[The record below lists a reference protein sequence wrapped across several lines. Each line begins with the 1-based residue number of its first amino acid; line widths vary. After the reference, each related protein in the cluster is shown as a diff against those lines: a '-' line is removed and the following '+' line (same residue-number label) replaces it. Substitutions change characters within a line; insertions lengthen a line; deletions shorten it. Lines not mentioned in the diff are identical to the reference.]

1 MDKAI
6 LNNTAVN
13 NAACQTAKNNFVNT
27 PKGDLDNPI
36 KKQQAEDK
44 LRKACAGAE
53 PIVKNGVTALT
64 GVKVGG
70 KRKASSKKS
79 SKSRKQRGG
88 DLDQLEGGKRKRSSK
103 KSSKKLLEGGKRKKS
118 SKKLLEGGKRKA
130 SSKKSSK
137 SRKQRGGVCLSTG
150 KDSVTGNTC
159 VPGGNTNFDMCPGG
173 VPKVA
178 GKCPDTVNQNTAFM
192 NVLKSAKPQAG
203 GKRKKSSK
211 KSSKKLLEGGKRK
224 ASSKKARK

>member
-88 DLDQLEGGKRKRSSK
+88 DLDQLEGGKRK
-103 KSSKKLLEGGKRKKS
+103 KSSKKS